1 MPIQRKE
8 PVIDSHACDLTDRVK
23 LTWRDVRDM
32 AAAAQTPRPAAPA
45 FQAAPVMPVVRKPA
59 ASASPAASAAPAVPA
74 APPVPAG
81 LSPEEKAALTAV
93 LAPAIEQA
101 VRNALRETLE
111 VSLQNAVTRARADID
126 RSVSGIV
133 AESVSRELSRIDLS
147 TLIRR

>member
-1 MPIQRKE
+1 M
-8 PVIDSHACDLTDRVK
+8 
-23 LTWRDVRDM
+23 
-32 AAAAQTPRPAAPA
+32 
-45 FQAAPVMPVVRKPA
+45 
-59 ASASPAASAAPAVPA
+59 PA

>member
-32 AAAAQTPRPAAPA
+32 AAAAQAQTPRPA

-59 ASASPAASAAPAVPA
+59 ASASPAASAEPAVAA
-74 APPVPAG
+74 APPGPAG

>member
-32 AAAAQTPRPAAPA
+32 AAAAQKPRPAAPA
-45 FQAAPVMPVVRKPA
+45 FQAAPVMPVVSKPA
-59 ASASPAASAAPAVPA
+59 ASASPAVPA